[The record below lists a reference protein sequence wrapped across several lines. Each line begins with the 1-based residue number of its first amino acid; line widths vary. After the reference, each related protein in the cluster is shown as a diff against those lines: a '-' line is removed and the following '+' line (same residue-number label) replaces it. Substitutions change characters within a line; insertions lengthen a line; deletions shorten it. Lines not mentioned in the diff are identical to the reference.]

1 MPTKLFLSSTTES
14 QVLSGQTAVERVMS
28 QMRSDGCS
36 VSRVQ
41 SSFVV
46 PVCRMSFLQAL
57 RTESRLDTRM
67 LPSHLIIQ
75 TIRLRLISTR
85 LQLPGVFTV
94 RVRASISS
102 MAIRAGS
109 RRFRSFSMIPVSV
122 KRAIPSLDRVRL
134 TGF

>member
-1 MPTKLFLSSTTES
+1 MPTKLFLSSTTAS

-28 QMRSDGCS
+28 PMRSDGCS
-36 VSRVQ
+36 VSRAQ

-46 PVCRMSFLQAL
+46 PACRMLFLQVQ
-57 RTESRLDTRM
+57 RTGSRLDTRM

-75 TIRLRLISTR
+75 TIRLRLISMR
-85 LQLPGVFTV
+85 LRLPDVFTAQG
-94 RVRASISS
+94 RVSTSS
-102 MAIRAGS
+102 MAIRADS

-122 KRAIPSLDRVRL
+122 KRDIPSLDRGRL